1 MDRHP
6 APIQVTVL
14 QRPDASSPQSLTA
27 PHLRG
32 KEQGPGHRKP
42 PRHKSEGLPADSCL
56 SQTPS
61 CPSRGQGLQLRPPP
75 STVSFR
81 HPRGGGGG
89 AGVADKPQVTRTP
102 LLAKSLQGPPGAF
115 TSRPP
120 AAHEPRGPGCS
131 SAHPTAP
138 GTPLSRPLHRNPKRM
153 RVRSPQSPEGE
164 SVPSPHGTQGLDR
177 IPPRSPKVNLGR
189 EPGF

>member
-6 APIQVTVL
+6 APTQVTVL

-27 PHLRG
+27 PHLWG
-32 KEQGPGHRKP
+32 KERGPGHRKS
-42 PRHKSEGLPADSCL
+42 PRHESEGLPADSCL
-56 SQTPS
+56 SWTPS
-61 CPSRGQGLQLRPPP
+61 CPSRGQGMQLRPPP

-81 HPRGGGGG
+81 DPRGG
-89 AGVADKPQVTRTP
+89 VVDKPQVTRTP
-102 LLAKSLQGPPGAF
+102 LLAKSYKAPRGVF

-120 AAHEPRGPGCS
+120 TAHEPRGPGCS

-153 RVRSPQSPEGE
+153 QVRSLQSPEGE
-164 SVPSPHGTQGLDR
+164 PVPSPMAHRGWTGSLHVHQR
-177 IPPRSPKVNLGR
+177 
-189 EPGF
+189 